1 MNSNQVGIS
10 VEYTLTPL
18 LTALSHIL
26 SDSKI
31 QFSEKISESFIC
43 YSFLICNPSM
53 GKSLAIKI
61 VEDAVL
67 NCEKTFYKNKKS
79 LTNLFNDKF

>member
-43 YSFLICNPSM
+43 YSFLIGNPSM

-61 VEDAVL
+61 VEDAIL
-67 NCEKTFYKNKKS
+67 KCEETFDNNKPSMTK
-79 LTNLFNDKF
+79 LFKEKF